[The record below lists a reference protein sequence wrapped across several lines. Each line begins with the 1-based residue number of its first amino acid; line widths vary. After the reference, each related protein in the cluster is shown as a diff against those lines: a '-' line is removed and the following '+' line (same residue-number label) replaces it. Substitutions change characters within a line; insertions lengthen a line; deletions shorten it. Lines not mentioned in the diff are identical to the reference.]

1 MRRMLCIGLLL
12 ATLTISASVR
22 AETITIRADEWLPY
36 NGPSTLRPAGY
47 MIDLAMRIAKD
58 HGHTIDY
65 RHLPWDDALA
75 AVKKGEFDCVV
86 GANEEEAE
94 GMVLPGLSW
103 GSSQSV
109 AYTLEGSKQVIGSIE
124 AIKAKRLIYIPG
136 YSYGEELDPWI
147 EQNAGNPAV
156 VVPVTSGG
164 RAAMSAISKLVA
176 KLGDVF
182 VEDRNVIAH
191 NLKQLDMVG
200 RLKAQVVVDEEPT
213 PIFIACTKANL
224 RGAQFTSMFEE
235 GTRQLRASGEL
246 GKILEPYG
254 LTDWE
259 SAQPEQ

>member
-12 ATLTISASVR
+12 ATLTIAASVR

-103 GSSQSV
+103 GSSQNV

-147 EQNAGNPAV
+147 EQNAGNRHRPDSGQQPVGTLTAQANQGERCVGAGNQQKNRAV
-156 VVPVTSGG
+156 VQHLEHPFGFRLRQG
-164 RAAMSAISKLVA
+164 
-176 KLGDVF
+176 
-182 VEDRNVIAH
+182 VI
-191 NLKQLDMVG
+191 Q
-200 RLKAQVVVDEEPT
+200 R
-213 PIFIACTKANL
+213 
-224 RGAQFTSMFEE
+224 
-235 GTRQLRASGEL
+235 
-246 GKILEPYG
+246 
-254 LTDWE
+254 
-259 SAQPEQ
+259 